1 MTIKVKICGIKSI
14 NHADACIKGKANMIG
29 LMFYKKSPR
38 FINFKTAKK
47 ISDFAEKKISR
58 VGVVANMNI
67 KELKNIIENVNLD
80 YIQFHGNETP
90 NFIKKIK
97 KLKTMKKIK
106 IIKAL
111 KVTNKNDISKI
122 IKYRNITSYILIDT
136 KIIKK
141 NDYNFKN
148 KTLEL
153 DWNLFKEMKNK
164 KTLILSGAL
173 NVKNLKNATNQSG
186 INYVD
191 ISSSLET
198 KKGVKNIKKINN
210 FLKLATKL

>member
-122 IKYRNITSYILIDT
+122 IKYKNITNYILIDT

>member
-1 MTIKVKICGIKSI
+1 MLYI
-14 NHADACIKGKANMIG
+14 
-29 LMFYKKSPR
+29 
-38 FINFKTAKK
+38 
-47 ISDFAEKKISR
+47 
-58 VGVVANMNI
+58 
-67 KELKNIIENVNLD
+67 IIENVNLD